1 MKIAINEIKVNSGR
15 REASLNGIDELAQS
29 ISEVDLLN
37 PITVDPDHTLIAGLH
52 RLEAAKRLG
61 WIEIECTVCGL
72 EGLQAELA
80 EIDENVVRT
89 ALSTIEYGELL
100 ERRKEIYE
108 SLYPE
113 TKAGLAQAAGMN
125 RAAGKHVGDKMSA
138 TCLPKSFTHDT
149 AGKLGVSAR
158 TIERTIQTMKGLTQE
173 TRDVFRNFPDYK
185 LSQSN
190 AAKLSRL
197 EPAKQRIAA
206 ILLASYQIKS
216 VDEYEPGSIEGKP
229 PRKQKRD
236 KEFLEIVAELKD
248 PTKPV
253 SDNFHFFLSDYRTMI
268 HEMRQRINSYCE
280 PYYESP
286 ILSLSQSEM
295 DELQSLTDSC
305 CKMMQ
310 NFVRQIKEGKL
321 QPHD

>member
-1 MKIAINEIKVNSGR
+1 MKNKISEIKVNTGR

-29 ISEVDLLN
+29 ISEVGLLN
-37 PITVDPDHTLIAGLH
+37 PITIDADHTLIAGLH

-61 WIEIECTVCGL
+61 WTEIECTVCGL

-125 RAAGKHVGDKMSA
+125 RAIGKHVTDKMSA
-138 TCLPKSFTHDT
+138 TPKSFAQDT
-149 AGKLGVSAR
+149 AGKLGVSVR
-158 TIERTIQTMKGLTQE
+158 TVERTMQTMKGLTQE
-173 TRDVFRNFPDYK
+173 TRDVFHHFPDYK

-197 EPAKQRIAA
+197 EPAKQKTAA
-206 ILLASYQIKS
+206 ILLASHQIQS
-216 VDEYEPGSIEGKP
+216 VDEYQPEPGTGKST
-229 PRKQKRD
+229 RKSKQD
-236 KEFLEIVAELKD
+236 KEFLEIVAELKNPIRD
-248 PTKPV
+248 T
-253 SDNFHFFLSDYRTMI
+253 SDGSDFFLSEYRAMVCGI
-268 HEMRQRINSYCE
+268 QRRMSSYCE
-280 PYYESP
+280 PYYESS
-286 ILSLSQSEM
+286 IRSLSQSEM

-305 CKMMQ
+305 CEMIQ
-310 NFVRQIKEGKL
+310 DFVRQVKEGKW